1 MKTIKAVKKRDLIL
15 EAAAKVIS
23 RRGYADTTLAEIG
36 EEAGTF
42 AGSLYYYFES
52 KDALVE
58 EVLNLGTTTVAR
70 RVQEH
75 VARLP
80 DTASAEERI
89 RVGLAEH
96 FDQMLQRDAF
106 IVAYWKIIDQVPE
119 AVRERHKSLPRA
131 YGRFWRHL
139 LADGQREG
147 VVRADLDPGLVQL
160 VLLGTSIYALQ
171 WFKPGGRLSAR
182 DLSESVADM
191 FFNGVKPRVPRT
203 AAPLRP
209 SGRKAAVP
217 RRRKAAG
224 TVVHAAE

>member
-15 EAAAKVIS
+15 EAAATVIS

-58 EVLNLGTTTVAR
+58 EVLNLGTTTVSR
-70 RVQEH
+70 RVQEG

-119 AVRERHKSLPRA
+119 AVRERHKALPRA

-147 VVRADLDPGLVQL
+147 AVRADLDPGLVQL
-160 VLLGTSIYALQ
+160 LLLGTSIYALQ
-171 WFKPGGRLSAR
+171 WFKPDGHLSAR
-182 DLSESVADM
+182 GLSEIVADM
-191 FFNGVKPRVPRT
+191 FFNGVTPRAARAATSPR
-203 AAPLRP
+203 
-209 SGRKAAVP
+209 SN
-217 RRRKAAG
+217 RRKASDTAA
-224 TVVHAAE
+224 TLQAAE